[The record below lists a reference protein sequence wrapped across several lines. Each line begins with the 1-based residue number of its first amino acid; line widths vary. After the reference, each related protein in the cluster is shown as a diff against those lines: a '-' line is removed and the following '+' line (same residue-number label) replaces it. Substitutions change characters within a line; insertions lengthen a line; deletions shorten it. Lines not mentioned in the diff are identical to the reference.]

1 MADLPPLPSIP
12 DFDLRPTNHGR
23 LLVFFPY
30 HPDTVER
37 IKSIAG
43 RRWHPEKRCWS
54 IPYTSAAL
62 NRLTTLFVK
71 TPPKVFAQPERRP
84 SAVTQ
89 RRWDTL
95 SDEEQVDE
103 AIDHG
108 FDGMIVYVDE
118 AGKPSAFY
126 TGGWKDRE
134 KNTYRPGIII

>member
-1 MADLPPLPSIP
+1 MLEHSLYICSVKSAYNA
-12 DFDLRPTNHGR
+12 LRQNPT
-23 LLVFFPY
+23 
-30 HPDTVER
+30 E
-37 IKSIAG
+37 I
-43 RRWHPEKRCWS
+43 
-54 IPYTSAAL
+54 
-62 NRLTTLFVK
+62 
-71 TPPKVFAQPERRP
+71 FAQPERRP
-84 SAVTQ
+84 GAVTQ